1 MIGAAGRYGEAVSN
15 ATTAAPPCNAGLS
28 RPEWPKGVAG
38 ETVLSSGTER
48 RLAAVLSA
56 DVVGYT
62 RLMHADED
70 GTHVRM
76 MALRRDVVDPNV
88 TIHAGRI
95 VKSTGDGILAEFPS
109 AVEAVVCAVEI
120 QQLMAT
126 RNRSLPEPERIVFRF
141 GLNMGEVIIEPDDIY
156 GDAVNIAVRLQGI
169 APAGGLCVSQVV
181 FDQVQHGLSFSLADY
196 GPKSLKN
203 ISASIHAFGLEA
215 EQIALLPESSLS
227 TATNGSSRLAAP
239 SNAAAR
245 HLAKRLSIAVLPFID
260 ESGDKSQEYFC
271 DGMVEEIITAL
282 SHFRSLFVIARNS
295 SFLYRNRIL
304 DLRQIARELGVRYLV
319 EGSIQRA
326 ADRVRIRANLI
337 DTESGG
343 HLWADRFDGDFTDVF
358 SLQDRVATQIVTAIE
373 PRVLQSEIEKAR
385 RKPAESL
392 DAYDYYLHALPLRLA
407 LSAEATDEALRLL
420 NKAIALDPSYAPA
433 LAHAASCHLAL
444 QDQG

>member
-1 MIGAAGRYGEAVSN
+1 M
-15 ATTAAPPCNAGLS
+15 
-28 RPEWPKGVAG
+28 
-38 ETVLSSGTER
+38 
-48 RLAAVLSA
+48 
-56 DVVGYT
+56 
-62 RLMHADED
+62 
-70 GTHVRM
+70 
-76 MALRRDVVDPNV
+76 
-88 TIHAGRI
+88 
-95 VKSTGDGILAEFPS
+95 
-109 AVEAVVCAVEI
+109 
-120 QQLMAT
+120 
-126 RNRSLPEPERIVFRF
+126 FRF

-156 GDAVNIAVRLQGI
+156 GDAVNIAVRLQGS
-169 APAGGLCVSQVV
+169 AGRGVCVSQVV

-304 DLRQIARELGVRYLV
+304 DSRQIARELGVRYLV

-358 SLQDRVATQIVTAIE
+358 SLQDRVATRIATAIE
-373 PRVLQSEIEKAR
+373 PRVFQSEIEKAR
-385 RKPAESL
+385 ASRPRASMPTTTICMRCRSGWRSPPKRPTRRC
-392 DAYDYYLHALPLRLA
+392 AY
-407 LSAEATDEALRLL
+407 
-420 NKAIALDPSYAPA
+420 
-433 LAHAASCHLAL
+433 
-444 QDQG
+444 